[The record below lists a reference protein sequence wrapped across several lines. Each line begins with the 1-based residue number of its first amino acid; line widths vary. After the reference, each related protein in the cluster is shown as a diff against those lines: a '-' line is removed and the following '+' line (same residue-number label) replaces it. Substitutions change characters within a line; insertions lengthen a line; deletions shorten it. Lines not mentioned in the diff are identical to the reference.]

1 MEHEGKYTIYLTDA
15 NGTVQELPCIGK
27 LEAKVDR
34 KSVKLEK
41 EMLRVASCRGSGEL
55 SITVRYFNRLL
66 WYGILYGMHM
76 TNNYFK
82 MHNGILVRKR
92 AYKKAYENARR
103 RSRSKGAS

>member
-15 NGTVQELPCIGK
+15 NGNVQELPCIGK

-41 EMLRVASCRGSGEL
+41 EMLRVASCSGSGEL

-76 TNNYFK
+76 TNNYLK
-82 MHNGILVRKR
+82 MHSGIMVRKR
-92 AYKKAYENARR
+92 AYKKVYENAIR

>member
-15 NGTVQELPCIGK
+15 NGNVQELPCIGK

-41 EMLRVASCRGSGEL
+41 EMLRVASCSGSGEL

-66 WYGILYGMHM
+66 WYGMHM
-76 TNNYFK
+76 TNNYLK
-82 MHNGILVRKR
+82 MHNGIMVRKR